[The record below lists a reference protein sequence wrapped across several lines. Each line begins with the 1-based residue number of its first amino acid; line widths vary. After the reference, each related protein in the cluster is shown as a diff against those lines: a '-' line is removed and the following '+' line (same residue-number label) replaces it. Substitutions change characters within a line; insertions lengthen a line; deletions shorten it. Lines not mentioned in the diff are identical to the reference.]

1 MFFLQGEVFFFSG
14 KNKISPYDFLKE
26 KEQLRGSVPH
36 YAGVVRPIIL
46 EYCPPLRWG
55 SAPHYREAM
64 CPVMR
69 SEVY

>member
-1 MFFLQGEVFFFSG
+1 MFFSLRGSFFSG
-14 KNKISPYDFLKE
+14 KKKVSPNDFLKE

-46 EYCPPLRWG
+46 EWCPPLRWG
-55 SAPHYREAM
+55 SAPHYRETM
-64 CPVMR
+64 RPIMR